1 MLEEVH
7 TMGTKRP
14 YYTPEFRAEAVQLVQ
29 SSGKAVNQMAKD
41 IGVSE
46 SALRKWVRQADIDE
60 GKGPE
65 GALTTEERAELSRLR
80 RENRQLTMERDFLKK
95 VSSFVCHES
104 TART

>member
-7 TMGTKRP
+7 DMGAKRP
-14 YYTPEFRAEAVQLVQ
+14 YYTPEFRAEAVQLVR
-29 SSGKAVNQMAKD
+29 SSKKAVSQMAKD

-65 GALTTEERAELSRLR
+65 GALTTEEKAELTRLR

-95 VSSFVCHES
+95 VSSFF
-104 TART
+104 ARENS